1 MQLVWKQYLTVGLG
15 SLIAAMGINAFLVP
29 HHFLSG
35 GVSGIAMI
43 MYFSFGWPIGLLIA
57 LLNIPLFFVAYKYLD
72 REYVVGALFGLVVF
86 ASAVDATRFL
96 STMNIIDEP
105 LLASICG
112 GVIGGIGAGMIFRVN
127 GSGGGTDIVAAIM
140 KKYYS
145 MNMGAT
151 GFAVNSAVVLL
162 GAFLFGL
169 KPAIYTLISMYINAS
184 VTDTVIE
191 GFNRKK
197 TVTIIS
203 DYSDDIA
210 AAILQEIGRGV
221 TFLQGRGAFTQQDKR
236 VVFVVVTLTQ
246 IAKIKFIVE
255 RVDSRAFMIV
265 QDAAEVLGRG
275 FTIR

>member
-57 LLNIPLFFVAYKYLD
+57 LLNIPLFFAAYKYLD

-96 STMNIIDEP
+96 STMSIIDDP

-112 GVIGGIGAGMIFRVN
+112 GVIGGIGSGMIFRVN

-169 KPAIYTLISMYINAS
+169 KPAIYTLLSMYINAS
-184 VTDTVIE
+184 VTDKVIE

-197 TVTIIS
+197 TVMIIS
-203 DYSDDIA
+203 DCSDDIA

-255 RVDSRAFMIV
+255 RMDCRAFMIV